1 MSAICVY
8 LQSVTC
14 RKYGAMEKKILP
26 LNSWH
31 SDKVCV
37 CLCVRVCVCVMMVGG
52 FEIKEQLK
60 KTGEKSRECAQ
71 THKRDSLTIDREQW
85 WKWQL

>member
-1 MSAICVY
+1 MILSCLLGGKKTRLIFDRGVK
-8 LQSVTC
+8 
-14 RKYGAMEKKILP
+14 REKPSSLLR

-31 SDKVCV
+31 RDK
-37 CLCVRVCVCVMMVGG
+37 RERGN
-52 FEIKEQLK
+52 EIKEQLK

-71 THKRDSLTIDREQW
+71 GHKRDSLTIDREQW

>member
-1 MSAICVY
+1 
-8 LQSVTC
+8 
-14 RKYGAMEKKILP
+14 MEKKTLP

-31 SDKVCV
+31 KDKVCV
-37 CLCVRVCVCVMMVGG
+37 CVMTVGG